1 MNYKTVTLELLQ
13 DQPQLHDLLKRDR
26 LLLAALEAC
35 STDLRTRHLTLVRQ
49 LSQSRPEASPE
60 QTSLEAYEIAVHEL
74 YQRIGAAARPDEP
87 IPADQLIDF
96 LRLHTPAGL

>member
-13 DQPQLHDLLKRDR
+13 DQPQLYDRLKRDR

-35 STDLRTRHLTLVRQ
+35 STDLRTRHLALARQ
-49 LSQSRPEASPE
+49 LSQSRPEASLE

-74 YQRIGAAARPDEP
+74 HQRIEAAALPDES
-87 IPADQLIDF
+87 IRADQLIDF
-96 LRLHTPAGL
+96 IRLHTPTGS